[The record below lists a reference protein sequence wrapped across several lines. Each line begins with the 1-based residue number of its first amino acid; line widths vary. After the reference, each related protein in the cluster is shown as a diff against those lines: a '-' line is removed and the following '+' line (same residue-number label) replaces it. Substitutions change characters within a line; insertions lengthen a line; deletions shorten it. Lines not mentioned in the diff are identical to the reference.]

1 MTKILNFLKTIA
13 KAVKSYLTD
22 WRNLLT
28 HSLVG
33 VAFVV
38 LAVWAPIPLH
48 GKITVL
54 SAIILLNVFRMRRKN
69 KNQLGLIYQ

>member
-1 MTKILNFLKTIA
+1 MNKILKVLKTVA
-13 KAVKSYLTD
+13 KAVKNYVTD
-22 WRNLLT
+22 WKNLLT

-54 SAIILLNVFRMRRKN
+54 SVIVLFNAFRMKRN
-69 KNQLGLIYQ
+69 KKQSRIVYP